1 MDDLLPSCFLAIL
14 AQAITWVGKKLVQN
28 HIDFKHSKLY
38 SKFIKKKTTLLTLSK
53 YQQNRCW
60 MKMRWHSLLSIPDNR
75 HWPEPGCHS
84 WVWIQHGVG
93 LVSDAP
99 HFAGKSSEYLR
110 WREAVW
116 HYNVFI
122 IWLIISLRYHLILTA
137 NFYKHEAF
145 KSKLIPLE
153 FADYCQFQNLQYGLL
168 YHTNLIYLIRLA
180 PYILFLQ
187 GHLYS
192 YCKSNRLYGHKSAD
206 YVEILTKAVSGWNVN
221 FNTGFKGLWR
231 LTQV

>member
-1 MDDLLPSCFLAIL
+1 MLNENEVTLASINPWQQTLTRAGLSLVGLNTARGRTCFWCYAFRWQELRI
-14 AQAITWVGKKLVQN
+14 
-28 HIDFKHSKLY
+28 FKMARS
-38 SKFIKKKTTLLTLSK
+38 SLTLQCIHNLINHFITVSFD
-53 YQQNRCW
+53 
-60 MKMRWHSLLSIPDNR
+60 S
-75 HWPEPGCHS
+75 
-84 WVWIQHGVG
+84 HG
-93 LVSDAP
+93 
-99 HFAGKSSEYLR
+99 K
-110 WREAVW
+110 
-116 HYNVFI
+116 
-122 IWLIISLRYHLILTA
+122 
-137 NFYKHEAF
+137 FYKHEAF